1 MILGTDGCRE
11 VLAVACLFYGESRR
25 LGDGSKQKESV
36 YKRYRMHSP
45 CFLMKTR
52 LKASSSAAW
61 SAADALLYTVSF
73 LLRTSQPAL

>member
-52 LKASSSAAW
+52 LKASSSAVW
-61 SAADALLYTVSF
+61 ETADALLYTASF
-73 LLRTSQPAL
+73 A